1 MANDKQP
8 KTNSIEFNRANNL
21 LKQANL
27 LEKKARNS
35 LLLANRTRQEIST
48 VRVKIRR
55 ENDTAKKQQLSNK
68 ASLLATD
75 LTAQQ
80 SDGASFRSKSQ
91 QLLLQSTDAYQKGL
105 VELFGPWITNQ
116 TPLTMDPETLDYIS
130 HNAAVRSV
138 HPSML
143 NKMGTASDKIS
154 RQKTTDKE
162 NIMTL
167 KIAALMGQSAP
178 ADLNVSA
185 FRLSNEQQFFAH
197 VEVHNA
203 SEEQRAN
210 LSQVPLN
217 QMHQWR
223 LIVSDI
229 HGNAVTNAAIKVL
242 GHMPGH
248 VHGLPTQPQVT
259 QEISPGVYL
268 VEGFKFQMQGWWVI
282 QFEFIRESSEAAEL
296 NSDDKNVDSTIDT
309 LTFNLIL

>member
-1 MANDKQP
+1 MYKLRLLFGMVILCLSTVTMANDKQP

-55 ENDTAKKQQLSNK
+55 ENDTAKKQELSNK

-91 QLLLQSTDAYQKGL
+91 QLLLQSTDSYQKGL

-162 NIMTL
+162 NRSVGI
-167 KIAALMGQSAP
+167 
-178 ADLNVSA
+178 
-185 FRLSNEQQFFAH
+185 EC
-197 VEVHNA
+197 
-203 SEEQRAN
+203 
-210 LSQVPLN
+210 
-217 QMHQWR
+217 
-223 LIVSDI
+223 
-229 HGNAVTNAAIKVL
+229 
-242 GHMPGH
+242 
-248 VHGLPTQPQVT
+248 
-259 QEISPGVYL
+259 
-268 VEGFKFQMQGWWVI
+268 
-282 QFEFIRESSEAAEL
+282 
-296 NSDDKNVDSTIDT
+296 
-309 LTFNLIL
+309 